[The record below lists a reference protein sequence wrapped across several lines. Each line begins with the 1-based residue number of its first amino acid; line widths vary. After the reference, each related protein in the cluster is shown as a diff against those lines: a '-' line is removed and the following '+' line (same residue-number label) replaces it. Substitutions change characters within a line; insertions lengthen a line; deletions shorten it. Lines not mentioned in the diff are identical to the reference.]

1 MSTNRIPVA
10 ATAARIARLTV
21 GSRARSAGSSKYSDL
36 RSSAT
41 TRWSGRPGMAACG
54 EVSSVSVVIV
64 PRTRVSNSCD
74 VLEDMTEG
82 VVCAWLCDGSSE
94 KSVTKV

>member
-1 MSTNRIPVA
+1 
-10 ATAARIARLTV
+10 
-21 GSRARSAGSSKYSDL
+21 
-36 RSSAT
+36 
-41 TRWSGRPGMAACG
+41 MAACG